1 MNDSMDK
8 SRRLFVWIV
17 AMPLFLALA
26 TGAWLLAHRRPA
38 VPRPVTL
45 IVVEGEGFV
54 ASYTADGV
62 AHRLSAVAPARI
74 ETQIRESFAYEIA
87 REGGKQEFRVTLEV
101 AGVKRL
107 SSVSHQG
114 GPVRGGHRFTNE
126 GDTAWG
132 G

>member
-1 MNDSMDK
+1 
-8 SRRLFVWIV
+8 LWIV
-17 AMPLFLALA
+17 AVPLFLALA

-45 IVVEGEGFV
+45 IVVGAEGEGFV

-62 AHRLSAVAPARI
+62 EQRLSAVAPDRI
-74 ETQIRESFAYEIA
+74 ETQIRESVAYEIA
-87 REGGKQEFRVTLEV
+87 REGGEPEFRVTLEV
-101 AGVKRL
+101 AGVTRV

-114 GPVRGGHRFTNE
+114 GPVRGGHRFTDE